1 MCQVIINCTRQVKI
15 IIVRINILA
24 KIYIQIDLHLNA
36 SAYSKHKTESTVKR
50 RRKKDKR
57 RTESDLDKEGG
68 RVKGSNI
75 GRRAGDHHQVK
86 SSRNAP
92 ANNLKFKLRAGL
104 QI

>member
-1 MCQVIINCTRQVKI
+1 M
-15 IIVRINILA
+15 
-24 KIYIQIDLHLNA
+24 
-36 SAYSKHKTESTVKR
+36 R
-50 RRKKDKR
+50 RERKKDKR
-57 RTESDLDKEGG
+57 RTESDLDKEEEQ
-68 RVKGSNI
+68 GSNV

>member
-1 MCQVIINCTRQVKI
+1 MEEKKRERREERKREYLRVESSLSRGE
-15 IIVRINILA
+15 
-24 KIYIQIDLHLNA
+24 
-36 SAYSKHKTESTVKR
+36 TE
-50 RRKKDKR
+50 
-57 RTESDLDKEGG
+57 GIG
-68 RVKGSNI
+68 I